1 MAEPLI
7 FWMVHGDG
15 PTSYRHD
22 SRASAEAEAH
32 RLARTNPG
40 TAFFVMEAVA
50 AYRKVDVER
59 FSLRPD
65 DEEIPF

>member
-1 MAEPLI
+1 MGEPQR

-15 PTSYRHD
+15 PTNYRHD
-22 SRASAEAEAH
+22 SLGSAEVEAR
-32 RLARTNPG
+32 RLARANPG